1 MISFMIGDV
10 RHSFLKGAL
19 GLPPKKALSNSVTIG
34 ENKPQFAGI
43 LALIPIEF
51 REQEWALSHF

>member
-1 MISFMIGDV
+1 MIGDV